1 MFYVSA
7 YIPYFTAKNFFRQYE
22 KQEKPRKYKKKIF
35 VKKISCKKTCICYN
49 ADRAVLKLLTL
60 VIDLIP
66 PLRNICR
73 QLLVFLLVI
82 SVELSFLLNAVKSYF
97 YTIPKKVFTN
107 NLG

>member
-1 MFYVSA
+1 M
-7 YIPYFTAKNFFRQYE
+7 KNRRN
-22 KQEKPRKYKKKIF
+22 QEKYKKKIF

-107 NLG
+107 NLY